1 MPAISVRDIAIK
13 DDSTCMCADLIAG
26 THGRGFWI
34 LDDVTPLRQYAE
46 AKAATT
52 AYLFKPAPAVRVRWG
67 TNDPTPW
74 PPELPAGENPPPG
87 AIIDYYLAGDA
98 AGTVKVDI
106 LGAGGKV
113 VRTYS
118 SDEPARNPDPA
129 VDPVAYNTLC
139 QKTPNAPDCGLP
151 LYWPAP
157 QMTISTRAGMHR
169 VMWDMQYDPIAERG
183 GRGGGGGAMGAVPRR
198 TYSGVNSPWAA
209 PGAYMVRLTA
219 GGKSYT
225 QPITLK
231 LDPRIKTA
239 ALGLAQLTTLSTEM
253 YDGAKSVRAA
263 YDRARALVA
272 ALDNAQGAD
281 AAAFKAKIEEI
292 APPAPAGGGGRG
304 GRGGGGGRGAA
315 PAAAPTLESASAAMN
330 SAAMAMQAADVA
342 PTSNQ
347 VAACGKARTQAAEVL
362 AKWKALSTTGL
373 AALNAKLKAA
383 AQPAVT
389 IPEREKNE

>member
-1 MPAISVRDIAIK
+1 MPAISVRDIQVK
-13 DDSTCMCADLIAG
+13 DDSTCMCADLVAA

-46 AKAATT
+46 AKAATA
-52 AYLFKPAPAVRVRWG
+52 AYLFKPETAVRVRWG

-87 AIIDYYLAGDA
+87 AVIDYYLAGDA
-98 AGTVKVDI
+98 SGTVKIEI

-118 SDEPARNPDPA
+118 SDDPIRDPDPA
-129 VDPVAYNTLC
+129 IDPVAYNLLC
-139 QKTPNAPDCGLP
+139 QKTPNSPDCGLP

-157 QMTISTRAGMHR
+157 QMTVSKRAGMHR
-169 VMWDMQYDPIAERG
+169 VMWDTQYDPIAERG
-183 GRGGGGGAMGAVPRR
+183 GRGGGGAMGAVPHR

-209 PGAYMVRLTA
+209 PGAYTVRLTV

-231 LDPRIKTA
+231 LDPRIKTPA
-239 ALGLAQLTTLSTEM
+239 AGLAQLTALTTEM
-253 YDGAKSVRAA
+253 YDGARNTRAA
-263 YDRARALVA
+263 YAKARELVSQ
-272 ALDNAQGAD
+272 LEKTTGAE
-281 AAAFKAKIEEI
+281 AAAFKAKVEEI

-304 GRGGGGGRGAA
+304 GRGGGGGGRGAAA

-330 SAAMAMQAADVA
+330 GAAMAMQAADVA
-342 PTSNQ
+342 PTANQ
-347 VAACGKARTQAAEVL
+347 VAACGKARTQAGEVL

-373 AALNAKLKAA
+373 AGLNAKLKASG
-383 AQPAVT
+383 QQAVAL
-389 IPEREKNE
+389 P